1 MGDAMIVKAVRFNG
15 SGVINAG
22 ACLLCGFLLGTD
34 GVNDPTLTFYNAQA
48 ATAETDVVPT
58 TTFEASTY
66 GLSGFMPGEVAI
78 DCPNGLY
85 VEVANMGTGE
95 GVVYVRAM

>member
-1 MGDAMIVKAVRFNG
+1 MIANAVRFSA
-15 SGVINAG
+15 SGVLFAG
-22 ACLLCGFLLGTD
+22 SCTLCGFLLGTD

-48 ATAETDVVPT
+48 ATPGTDVVPT

-66 GLSGFMPGEVAI
+66 GLSGFMPGEVQI
-78 DCPNGLY
+78 NCPNGLY

-95 GVVYVRAM
+95 GVAYVRAM